1 MNGENKMKFG
11 MSIIVRGDSAG
22 PATFDAMAE
31 KAEALRIDTLWASD
45 HLIMPPL
52 TISSYPGRTD
62 GQLPEEWR
70 RTYYQPFSVLNYLA
84 GRTTKV
90 RLGTSVLILPMRNPI
105 EVAAQ
110 VAELDQLSG
119 GRVNFGVGVGWCQE
133 EFTALGHE
141 FHDRGKRTNEGLSII
156 RELWT
161 ARKATHQGSMYHFE
175 DVEMGPKAVQDPHP
189 PIYIGG
195 NSPAAI
201 KRVARFGDIW
211 HPFKITPDGLAEL
224 RAALSEALQA
234 QGRSADNFPIA
245 PKVALTFQDGPA
257 SAGQAPTEGRPMD
270 IIDALARFRD
280 AGATEFCFDIM
291 TETLPVALDTM
302 ERFAQEIRDKV

>member
-1 MNGENKMKFG
+1 MKFG
-11 MSIIVRGDSAG
+11 FSIIVRGDAAG

-31 KAEALRIDTLWASD
+31 KAEALGLDTLWASD

-52 TISSYPGRTD
+52 TVSSYPGRAD
-62 GQLPEEWR
+62 GQWPEDWK
-70 RTYYQPFSVLNYLA
+70 RTYYQPFSVLGYLA

-119 GRVNFGVGVGWCQE
+119 GRVNFGVGVGWCE
-133 EFTALGHE
+133 EEITALGFT
-141 FHDRGKRTNEGLSII
+141 FHDRGKRTNDGLAII
-156 RELWT
+156 RKLWT
-161 ARKATHQGSMYHFE
+161 EQKATHKGPYYNFE
-175 DVEMGPKAVQDPHP
+175 DVEMGPKAAQNPHP

-195 NSPAAI
+195 NSAAAI
-201 KRVARFGDIW
+201 KRTARYGDVW
-211 HPFKITPDGLAEL
+211 HPFKVTPEGVAEL
-224 RAALSEALQA
+224 RPTLEAALRAE
-234 QGRSADNFPIA
+234 GRPADGFPIA

-257 SAGQAPTEGRPMD
+257 NGGQAPTEGRPGD
-270 IIDALARFRD
+270 IVDALRRFRD

-291 TETLPVALDTM
+291 TETLASALDVM
-302 ERFAQEIRDKV
+302 ERFAQEVRDRI